1 MSGSGPEPEPRG
13 PDRAALVIALGLAGL
28 AAMIAWQTAR
38 MPVTV
43 QYARI
48 GPTAFPY
55 AVAAGLAALAVATGV
70 SAWRGRF
77 PARDADEVAPM
88 LWIIGGLAAQ
98 MLTLKLAGFSIA
110 TGLLFALAAR
120 GFGRGPLW
128 MTLPI
133 GIGFAFVLWLIFAR
147 GLQLSLPMGPLES
160 LFF

>member
-1 MSGSGPEPEPRG
+1 VSGSGSGSRG
-13 PDRAALVIALGLAGL
+13 PDGAALAIAAGL
-28 AAMIAWQTAR
+28 AVVAAVIAWQTSR

-55 AVAAGLAALAVATGV
+55 AIAAGLALLAIATAI

-77 PARDADEVAPM
+77 PEREHDRVPPM

-98 MLTLKLAGFSIA
+98 MLTLRTLGFSVA

-128 MTLPI
+128 MTVPI
-133 GIGFAFVLWLIFAR
+133 GIVFSFILWLIFAR
-147 GLQLSLPMGPLES
+147 GLQLSLPQGPLER
-160 LFF
+160 LVP

>member
-1 MSGSGPEPEPRG
+1 MSGSSGSRG
-13 PDRAALVIALGLAGL
+13 PDRAVLVIAAGL
-28 AAMIAWQTAR
+28 ALVAAVIAWQTSR

-55 AVAAGLAALAVATGV
+55 AVAAGLAALSVATAV

-77 PARDADEVAPM
+77 PAREHDRVAPM

-98 MLTLKLAGFSIA
+98 MLTLRALGFSVA

-133 GIGFAFVLWLIFAR
+133 GIAFSFLLWLIFAR
-147 GLQLSLPMGPLES
+147 GLQLSLPAGPLER
-160 LFF
+160 LVP